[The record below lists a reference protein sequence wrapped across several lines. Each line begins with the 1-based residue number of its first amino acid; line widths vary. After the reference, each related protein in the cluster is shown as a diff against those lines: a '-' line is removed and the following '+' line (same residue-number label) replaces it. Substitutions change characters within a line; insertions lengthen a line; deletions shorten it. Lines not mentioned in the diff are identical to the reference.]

1 MTHCSFNSWSLSVA
15 NTAIVDVAVVVDG
28 GVEVYIDVA
37 AVVAFDGI

>member
-1 MTHCSFNSWSLSVA
+1 MTHCSFNSLSLSVA
-15 NTAIVDVAVVVDG
+15 NTAIVGVAVVVDG